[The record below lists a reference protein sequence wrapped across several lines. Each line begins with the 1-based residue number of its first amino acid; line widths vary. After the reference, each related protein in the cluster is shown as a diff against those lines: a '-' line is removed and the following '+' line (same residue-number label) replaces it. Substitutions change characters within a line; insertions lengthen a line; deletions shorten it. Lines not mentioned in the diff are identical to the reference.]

1 MGSAPG
7 VIAAPSLSPSELA
20 ELVADFNLA
29 TDRLQATHEALR
41 EEVVRL
47 RSELSVA
54 KRQLRRARQLAQLGE
69 VAAGIAHE
77 VRNPLGSMK
86 LYAGALIEDL
96 SGLPEQRAVA
106 RRIDA
111 AIDSVD
117 AIVCDVLTLA
127 RDREAVCSAHDVG
140 GVVERACRGCA
151 EVLTRTGTRVELD
164 SEAGEQLVWCDRPML
179 EQALA
184 NLVRNAAEIMDE
196 GGTAPGDRAVRVSLS
211 RRTVRDA
218 EGVAQPMLVLRVRDS
233 GPGISGDAVERA
245 FNPFYTTR
253 DAGTGLGLAI
263 VHRIVDAHGGRVD
276 IWNNRDREA
285 GAPGASVELAL
296 PEHTESSMV
305 EQERAA

>member
-1 MGSAPG
+1 MQ
-7 VIAAPSLSPSELA
+7 AAPSLSPNELA
-20 ELVADFNLA
+20 ELVSDFNLA

-41 EEVVRL
+41 EEVLRL

-54 KRQLRRARQLAQLGE
+54 KRRLRRARQLAQLGE

-96 SGLPEQRAVA
+96 ADRPELRAIA
-106 RRIDA
+106 ERIDGA
-111 AIDSVD
+111 VDSID

-127 RDREAVCSAHDVG
+127 REREASCDGHTVG
-140 GVVERACRGCA
+140 SLVERATLACA
-151 EVLTRTGTRVELD
+151 DVLARTGTRVVVDE
-164 SEAGEQLVWCDRPML
+164 SARGASVWCDRAMV

-196 GGTAPGDRAVRVSLS
+196 SGTARDEREVRVGAAGRSLRDADGAARAVV
-211 RRTVRDA
+211 
-218 EGVAQPMLVLRVRDS
+218 VLRVRDN
-233 GPGISGDAVERA
+233 GPGIDPDAIERA

-253 DAGTGLGLAI
+253 DTGTGLGLAI
-263 VHRIVDAHGGRVD
+263 VHRIVDAHRGRVD
-276 IWNNRDREA
+276 IWNNRDRDP
-285 GAPGASVELAL
+285 GAPGASVEVAL
-296 PEHTESSMV
+296 PEQTHSPTL